1 MASLRHWLSRGTL
14 DDARA
19 AIQPGVVGRALEGY
33 RLAGRCLNAGSGE
46 GMFGGVIDRQP
57 GIEQAVNIDIGSPRV
72 PAGSR
77 VRQTAV
83 RGDLQWLP
91 FATASFDCALCTE
104 VLEHVPDDRLAV
116 SELARVL
123 RAGAILL
130 VTVPSPPAPPDA
142 AHVRE
147 GYTLEAITTL
157 LGDGGFAIEKH
168 AWCFHGVMRAAA
180 YVSARMPASSKMR
193 RLMPRALFR
202 AIGRADDRL
211 AIGRPWDLV
220 VVARRR

>member
-1 MASLRHWLSRGTL
+1 MPSLRHWLSRGTL

-19 AIQPGVVGRALEGY
+19 AIQPGVVVRALEGY
-33 RLAGRCLNAGSGE
+33 RLTGRCLNAGSGE
-46 GMFGGVIDRQP
+46 GMFAGVIEQQP
-57 GIEQAVNIDIGSPRV
+57 GIDHAVNVDIGSPRV

-83 RGDLQWLP
+83 RGDLQRLP
-91 FATASFDCALCTE
+91 FTAASFDCALCTE

-147 GYTLEAITTL
+147 GYTLDAMTTL
-157 LGDGGFAIEKH
+157 LADGGFVVETH
-168 AWCFHGVMRAAA
+168 AWCFHGLMRAVA
-180 YVSARMPASSKMR
+180 YVSAWMPASSKMR
-193 RLMPRALFR
+193 RLMPRALLR
-202 AIGRADDRL
+202 AVGRADAQL

-220 VVARRR
+220 VIARRR

>member
-1 MASLRHWLSRGTL
+1 MPSLRHWLARGTP
-14 DDARA
+14 DTARA
-19 AIQPGVVGRALEGY
+19 AIQPGVVEAALEGF
-33 RLAGRCLNAGSGE
+33 RLGGRCLNAGSGE
-46 GMFGGVIDRQP
+46 GMFAGVIDRQA
-57 GIEQAVNIDIGSPRV
+57 GIAQAVNVDIGWPQA
-72 PAGSR
+72 PAGGR
-77 VRQTAV
+77 VRHTAV
-83 RGDLQWLP
+83 RGDLQRLP
-91 FATASFDCALCTE
+91 FAPASFDCALCTE

-147 GYTLEAITTL
+147 GYTLEGMTAL
-157 LGDGGFAIEKH
+157 LVEGGFAVEKH
-168 AWCFHGVMRAAA
+168 AWCFHGLMRAAL
-180 YVSARMPASSKMR
+180 VIWARVPASSSMR
-193 RLMPRALFR
+193 RLMPRAFFHAL
-202 AIGRADDRL
+202 GRADARL